1 MQKTAIFLFFIIMI
15 IGCAKPSQC
24 IESTGVIINKD
35 FEVSNFDKIKVFRGI
50 SLVISQGNIQ
60 KITVQTGENLM
71 SDIDVK
77 VEDNILILKDNTT
90 CNWVRDYGQTTV
102 FVTTSTLT
110 DVICKTEKT
119 ISSNGILTFPILR
132 LNSIDLTEGGGVG
145 DFNFQ
150 IDNSQLVIE
159 SNNAS
164 NFYISGKT
172 SDFLANFYEGNGRI
186 ESANLLAKNINVF
199 HRGSNDMILNPLIKM
214 TGKIFS
220 TGDVICKNP
229 NVINE
234 VIALFQG
241 RVIFN

>member
-1 MQKTAIFLFFIIMI
+1 MI

>member
-1 MQKTAIFLFFIIMI
+1 M

-24 IESTGVIINKD
+24 IESTGAIITKE
-35 FEVSNFDKIKVFRGI
+35 FTVGSFDKIKVFRGI

-60 KITVQTGENLM
+60 KIEVKTGENLIP
-71 SDIDVK
+71 DIDVK
-77 VEDNILILKDNTT
+77 VDNSMLILKDNTT

-102 FVTTSTLT
+102 YVTTPTLT
-110 DVICKTEKT
+110 DVICKTEKS

-132 LNSIDLTEGGGVG
+132 FNSIDLTEGGGVG

-150 IDNSQLVIE
+150 IDNNQLVIE

-172 SDFLANFYEGNGRI
+172 KDFQANFYEGNGRI
-186 ESANLLAKNINVF
+186 EAGNLLAKNINVF
-199 HRGSNDMILNPLIKM
+199 HRGSNDMILNPQIKM
-214 TGKIFS
+214 TGKIYS
-220 TGDVICKNP
+220 TGDIICKNP